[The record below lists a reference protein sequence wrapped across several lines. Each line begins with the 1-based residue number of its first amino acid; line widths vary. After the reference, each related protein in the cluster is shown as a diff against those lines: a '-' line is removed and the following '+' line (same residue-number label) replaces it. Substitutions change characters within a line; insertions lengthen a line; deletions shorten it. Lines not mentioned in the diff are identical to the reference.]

1 MSGPAEQPPAL
12 SPCPSAP
19 HRAVLG
25 LLAVAMGRPGYGGL
39 IADLHES
46 QPEQIAA
53 IANQGYAQTILHS
66 AFERMPELAAPL
78 PRDLVIYFAE
88 MQRANGARNASA
100 RAQLAQ
106 IAAILAPAGIPILA
120 LKGAA
125 DVLEPL
131 HGNAAHR
138 YISDLDLLIPA
149 GQISQAARLLRQAK
163 GLPDGAA
170 ETEPGP
176 HHHLAQINHPD
187 WPLTIELHLRPGSD
201 VVARVLEPDAMLARA
216 QDSALPG
223 VLIPTIEDRFLHHI
237 LHGMELRHDTAA
249 LNLRLLADHVQ
260 YVGRLPES
268 EQKQALTRLDAVG
281 LAQWQRDL
289 DALSGA
295 LMGRLPA
302 PQSWAA
308 EALYRFGDPEGA
320 QARDTRYWIRRYA
333 RRLTT
338 SGAYRRQIL
347 RKIFSPRAWAEF
359 AQFHR
364 ERRNRFK

>member
-1 MSGPAEQPPAL
+1 MSGSAEQPPAL

-25 LLAVAMGRPGYGGL
+25 LLAVALGRPGYEGL
-39 IADLHES
+39 IADMQDS

-66 AFERMPELAAPL
+66 AFAQVPDLAAPL

-88 MQRANGARNASA
+88 MQRANGVRNMDARG
-100 RAQLAQ
+100 QLAQ
-106 IAAILAPAGIPILA
+106 IAAILAPAGIPVLA

-125 DVLEPL
+125 DVLDPL

-149 GQISQAARLLRQAK
+149 GQISRAARLLRQAK
-163 GLPDGAA
+163 GLPHGVA

-176 HHHLAQINHPD
+176 HHHLAQITHLD

-201 VVARVLEPDAMLARA
+201 AVAKVLEPDAMLARA
-216 QDSALPG
+216 QDSGLPG
-223 VLIPTIEDRFLHHI
+223 VLIPATEDRFLHHI

-260 YVGRLPES
+260 YLGRLSES
-268 EQKQALTRLDAVG
+268 EQNQALTRLKAAG
-281 LAQWQRDL
+281 LADWQRDL
-289 DALSGA
+289 DALTGA
-295 LMGRLPA
+295 LMGQPPA
-302 PQSWAA
+302 PHSWAA
-308 EALYRFGDPEGA
+308 EALHRFGDPEGA

-333 RRLTT
+333 QRLATN
-338 SGAYRRQIL
+338 GAYRRQIL

-359 AQFHR
+359 VQFHR